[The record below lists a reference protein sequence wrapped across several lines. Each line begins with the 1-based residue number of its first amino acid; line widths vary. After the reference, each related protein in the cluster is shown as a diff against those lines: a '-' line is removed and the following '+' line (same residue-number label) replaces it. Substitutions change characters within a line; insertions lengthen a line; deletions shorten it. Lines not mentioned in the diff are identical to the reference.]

1 MSFRAAVSLYPG
13 VVPTTRKKTTTKK
26 KMKKSANERPS
37 STVVTSS
44 SSPATTRDA
53 WEVSRPGNLKAL
65 ELREDIPLTPLK
77 SEKKDFV
84 RVRVKRV
91 GLNFADVF
99 TVLGLYGATPKN
111 ETFIPGLEFSGV
123 VLEEERGEGEDEREE
138 SLVGKRVMGVTRFGA
153 FATVV
158 DVPRHQVR
166 VIPDAW
172 SFSEG
177 AAFIVQSLTVYYGLS
192 ALGRIRKDDVC
203 LIHSAS
209 GGCGSQALKIC
220 EKVGAKAIAVIGD
233 ESKRGYLE
241 EMHGASL
248 PASAIIVRDRKNFE
262 EQVREAAQRAYNKS
276 EVDIVLD
283 ATLGDFFHGG
293 WNNLSKG
300 RGVYVVYGAADMTPR
315 SGVKWYNVFN
325 WGKLIWK
332 FLTRPKIDAME
343 LPGENKTIAGFN
355 LIWMFDK
362 SELLLSLL
370 AELEDL
376 DLPPPRV
383 GMEFSW
389 TELPKALEAFQSG
402 RTSGKI
408 VIVL

>member
-1 MSFRAAVSLYPG
+1 MSSFIKVVQNYNNLFYPSVSSFFSRKGRRTPP
-13 VVPTTRKKTTTKK
+13 VVV
-26 KMKKSANERPS
+26 A
-37 STVVTSS
+37 SS
-44 SSPATTRDA
+44 SSSMTNKREV
-53 WEVSRPGNLKAL
+53 WEVSKPGSLSAL
-65 ELREDIPLTPLK
+65 ELRKDVPLTALEDEDK
-77 SEKKDFV
+77 V
-84 RVRVKRV
+84 RVEVKHI

-99 TVLGLYGATPKN
+99 TVLGLYGATPKH
-111 ETFIPGLEFSGV
+111 ETFIPGLEFAGV
-123 VLEEERGEGEDEREE
+123 CVEEGKGGKEGET
-138 SLVGKRVMGVTRFGA
+138 SLIGKRVMGVTRFGA

-192 ALGRIRKDDVC
+192 ALGRIREGDVC

-209 GGCGSQALKIC
+209 GGCGSQALQIC
-220 EKVGAKAIAVIGD
+220 DKVGAKAIAVIGD
-233 ESKRGYLE
+233 ESKKGFLE
-241 EMHGASL
+241 KKHGGSL
-248 PASAIIVRDRKNFE
+248 PASAIIVRDRKTFGD
-262 EQVREAAQRAYNKS
+262 QVREAAQRSYDRS

-283 ATLGDFFHGG
+283 ATLGDFFEGG

-315 SGVKWYNVFN
+315 GGVKWYNLWN
-325 WGKLIWK
+325 WLVLIKK

-362 SELLLSLL
+362 SDLLLSLL
-370 AELEDL
+370 SELENL
-376 DLPPPRV
+376 QLPPPRV

-389 TELPKALEAFQSG
+389 EELPKALEAFQSG
-402 RTSGKI
+402 KTSGKI
-408 VIVL
+408 VIKL

>member
-1 MSFRAAVSLYPG
+1 MSFCAAVGLFP
-13 VVPTTRKKTTTKK
+13 VVPTRKMTTKK
-26 KMKKSANERPS
+26 KMKGANKRT
-37 STVVTSS
+37 STVTSS
-44 SSPATTRDA
+44 SSPATRDA

-65 ELREDIPLTPLK
+65 ELREDIPLTPLN
-77 SEKKDFV
+77 EKKDFV
-84 RVRVKRV
+84 RVQVKRV

-233 ESKRGYLE
+233 ESKRAYLE

-248 PASAIIVRDRKNFE
+248 PASAIIVRDR
-262 EQVREAAQRAYNKS
+262 
-276 EVDIVLD
+276 
-283 ATLGDFFHGG
+283 
-293 WNNLSKG
+293 
-300 RGVYVVYGAADMTPR
+300 
-315 SGVKWYNVFN
+315 
-325 WGKLIWK
+325 
-332 FLTRPKIDAME
+332 
-343 LPGENKTIAGFN
+343 
-355 LIWMFDK
+355 
-362 SELLLSLL
+362 
-370 AELEDL
+370 
-376 DLPPPRV
+376 
-383 GMEFSW
+383 
-389 TELPKALEAFQSG
+389 
-402 RTSGKI
+402 
-408 VIVL
+408 

>member
-1 MSFRAAVSLYPG
+1 MSSFIKVVQNYNNLFYP
-13 VVPTTRKKTTTKK
+13 
-26 KMKKSANERPS
+26 
-37 STVVTSS
+37 STVSSFFSRKGRRTPPVVVASS
-44 SSPATTRDA
+44 SSSMTNKREV
-53 WEVSRPGNLKAL
+53 WEVSKPGSLSAGVLRKDVPLSAL
-65 ELREDIPLTPLK
+65 EDEDK
-77 SEKKDFV
+77 V
-84 RVRVKRV
+84 RVEVKHI

-99 TVLGLYGATPKN
+99 TVLGLYGATPKH
-111 ETFIPGLEFSGV
+111 ETFIPGLEFAGV
-123 VLEEERGEGEDEREE
+123 CVEEGKGGKEGET
-138 SLVGKRVMGVTRFGA
+138 SLIGKRVMGVTRFGA

-192 ALGRIRKDDVC
+192 ALGRIREGDVC

-209 GGCGSQALKIC
+209 GGCGSQALQIC
-220 EKVGAKAIAVIGD
+220 DKVGAKAIAVIGD
-233 ESKRGYLE
+233 ESKKGFLE
-241 EMHGASL
+241 KKHGGSL
-248 PASAIIVRDRKNFE
+248 PASAIIVRDRKTFGD
-262 EQVREAAQRAYNKS
+262 QVREAAQRSYDRS

-283 ATLGDFFHGG
+283 ATLGDFFEGG

-315 SGVKWYNVFN
+315 GGVKWYNLWN
-325 WGKLIWK
+325 WLVLIKK

-362 SELLLSLL
+362 SDLLLSLL
-370 AELEDL
+370 SELENL
-376 DLPPPRV
+376 QLPPPRV

-389 TELPKALEAFQSG
+389 EELPKALEAFQSG
-402 RTSGKI
+402 KTSGKI
-408 VIVL
+408 VIKL

>member
-1 MSFRAAVSLYPG
+1 MSSFKVVENYNNRYPSMSSFFSRKG
-13 VVPTTRKKTTTKK
+13 RRTTPVVV
-26 KMKKSANERPS
+26 A
-37 STVVTSS
+37 SS
-44 SSPATTRDA
+44 SSTTNKREV
-53 WEVSRPGNLKAL
+53 WEVSKPGSLSAL
-65 ELREDIPLTPLK
+65 ELRKDVPLLPLEDEDK
-77 SEKKDFV
+77 V
-84 RVRVKRV
+84 RVEVKCI

-111 ETFIPGLEFSGV
+111 ETFIPGLNSQ
-123 VLEEERGEGEDEREE
+123 
-138 SLVGKRVMGVTRFGA
+138 RVMGVTRFGA
-153 FATVV
+153 FASVV

-192 ALGRIRKDDVC
+192 ALGRIREGDVC

-209 GGCGSQALKIC
+209 GGCGSQALQICDKI
-220 EKVGAKAIAVIGD
+220 GANAIAVIGD
-233 ESKRGYLE
+233 ESKKGFLE
-241 EMHGASL
+241 KKHGGSL
-248 PASAIIVRDRKNFE
+248 PASAIIVRDRKTFVD
-262 EQVREAAQRAYNKS
+262 QVREAAQRSYDRS

-283 ATLGDFFHGG
+283 ATLGDFFEGG

-315 SGVKWYNVFN
+315 GGVKWYNLWN
-325 WGKLIWK
+325 WLILIKK
-332 FLTRPKIDAME
+332 FITRPKIDAME

-362 SELLLSLL
+362 SDLLLSLL
-370 AELEDL
+370 SELEKL
-376 DLPPPRV
+376 ELPPPRV

-389 TELPKALEAFQSG
+389 EELPKALEAFQSG
-402 RTSGKI
+402 KTSGKI
-408 VIVL
+408 VIKL

>member
-1 MSFRAAVSLYPG
+1 MSSRAAVGLCPAD
-13 VVPTTRKKTTTKK
+13 PKRKMT
-26 KMKKSANERPS
+26 KSANKRT
-37 STVVTSS
+37 STMTSS
-44 SSPATTRDA
+44 SSLTTTRDA
-53 WEVSRPGNLKAL
+53 WEVSKPGNLKAL
-65 ELREDIPLTPLK
+65 ELRQDIPLTPLD
-77 SEKKDFV
+77 EKKDFV
-84 RVRVKRV
+84 RVQVKRV

-123 VLEEERGEGEDEREE
+123 VLEEGRGEGEDEREE

-233 ESKRGYLE
+233 ESKRGYLD

-283 ATLGDFFHGG
+283 ATLGDFFQGG

-325 WGKLIWK
+325 CGKLIWK

-376 DLPPPRV
+376 ALPPPRV

-408 VIVL
+408 VIKL